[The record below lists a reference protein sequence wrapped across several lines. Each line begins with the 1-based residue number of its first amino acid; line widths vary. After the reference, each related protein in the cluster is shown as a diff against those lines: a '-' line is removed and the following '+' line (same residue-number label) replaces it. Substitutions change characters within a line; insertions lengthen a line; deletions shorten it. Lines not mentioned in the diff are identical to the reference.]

1 MSKIDFI
8 IPERKADIGNF
19 AVGRLL
25 PFREKRLV
33 GPFIY
38 MDHMGPADMS
48 PDENLDVAPH
58 PHIGLSTLTYLLEG
72 SIMHRDSLGTEME
85 IKPGEVN
92 WMTAGEGI
100 VHSERT
106 PSYLRSDQKVIH
118 GLQIWIALPKDLET
132 TTPDFFHAGKD
143 DIPAWNDANV
153 DYTLIAGEAFGKK
166 SSVPVYSKLFLIQ
179 LKNEEKA
186 NLELKNK
193 LFGEVG
199 IYILN
204 GGLIYQD
211 EHFNSNQMLVFEN
224 SELDKIEILP
234 QSTIFILGG
243 EPFPEGRKIYWNF
256 VATEEKLI
264 EEAAEKWRNRK
275 FPPVPNDDGY
285 IPLPGS
291 RFRIRK

>member
-1 MSKIDFI
+1 MDKIDFI

-38 MDHMGPADMS
+38 MDHMGPVDLN
-48 PDENLDVAPH
+48 PGENLDVGPH

-72 SIMHRDSLGTEME
+72 TIVHRDSLGTEME

-92 WMTAGEGI
+92 WMTAGDGI

-106 PSYLRSDQKVIH
+106 PEYLRSDSKKIH
-118 GLQIWIALPKDLET
+118 GLQIWIALPKEYET
-132 TTPDFFHAGKD
+132 THPNFFHADKEELPQLTKD
-143 DIPAWNDANV
+143 GVN
-153 DYTLIAGEAFGKK
+153 YTLIAGESFGQK
-166 SSVPVYSKLFLIQ
+166 SPVPVFSRMFLIEVKNDKTASIY
-179 LKNEEKA
+179 LKDV
-186 NLELKNK
+186 

-199 IYILN
+199 LYILE
-204 GGLIYQD
+204 GSVSIEGIVYG
-211 EHFNSNQMLVFEN
+211 SGQMLVSVTNNIEN
-224 SELDKIEILP
+224 IEILP

-264 EEAAEKWRNRK
+264 EEAAEKWRNRE

-285 IPLPGS
+285 IPLPDS
-291 RFRIRK
+291 KFRIRK

>member
-38 MDHMGPADMS
+38 MDHMGPALLS
-48 PDENLDVAPH
+48 PGENLDVGPH

-72 SIMHRDSLGTEME
+72 TIMHRDSLGTEIE

-106 PSYLRSDQKVIH
+106 PEYLRGGEKSLH
-118 GLQIWIALPKDLET
+118 GLQIWIALPKELES
-132 TTPDFFHAGKD
+132 TTPDFFHAGKEEIPVWEEG
-143 DIPAWNDANV
+143 DIEF
-153 DYTLIAGEAFGKK
+153 TLIAGEGSGRK
-166 SSVPVYSKLFLIQ
+166 STVPVYSKLFLIQ
-179 LKNEEKA
+179 VKNKEKA
-186 NLELKNK
+186 LLKLKDK

-199 IYILN
+199 LYILD
-204 GGLIYQD
+204 GGITYD
-211 EHFNSNQMLVFEN
+211 GVRYDPRQMLVFEKN
-224 SELDKIEILP
+224 DIDEMELLP
-234 QSTIFILGG
+234 DSTIFILGG

-264 EEAAEKWRNRK
+264 EEAAERWRNMK

-285 IPLPGS
+285 IPLPDAK
-291 RFRIRK
+291 FRIRK

>member
-1 MSKIDFI
+1 MKKIDFI

-38 MDHMGPADMS
+38 MDHMGPAKLTS
-48 PDENLDVAPH
+48 DENLDVGPH

-72 SIMHRDSLGTEME
+72 MIMHRDSLGTEME
-85 IKPGEVN
+85 IRPGEVN

-106 PSYLRSDQKVIH
+106 PENMRSGEKSLH

-132 TTPDFFHAGKD
+132 AVPDFFHAGKE
-143 DIPAWNDANV
+143 DIPVWEEGGIEF
-153 DYTLIAGEAFGKK
+153 TLIAGEGFGRK
-166 SSVPVYSKLFLIQ
+166 SIVPVYSKLFLIQ
-179 LKNEEKA
+179 VKNNKKELLK
-186 NLELKNK
+186 LKDK
-193 LFGEVG
+193 LIGEVG
-199 IYILN
+199 LYILS
-204 GGLIYQD
+204 GGLVFDGEEYGP
-211 EHFNSNQMLVFEN
+211 NQLLVFEK
-224 SELDKIEILP
+224 SDIDEMELLSG
-234 QSTIFILGG
+234 STIFILGG

-264 EEAAEKWRNRK
+264 EEAAEKWRNKK

-285 IPLPGS
+285 IPLPDS
-291 RFRIRK
+291 KFRIRK

>member
-1 MSKIDFI
+1 MKKIDFI

-38 MDHMGPADMS
+38 MDHMGPAKLTS
-48 PDENLDVAPH
+48 DENLDVGPH

-72 SIMHRDSLGTEME
+72 TIMHRDSLGTEME
-85 IKPGEVN
+85 IRPGEVN

-106 PSYLRSDQKVIH
+106 PENMRSGEKSLH

-132 TTPDFFHAGKD
+132 AVPDFFHAGKE
-143 DIPAWNDANV
+143 DIPVWEEGGIEF
-153 DYTLIAGEAFGKK
+153 TLIAGEGFGRK
-166 SSVPVYSKLFLIQ
+166 SIVPVYSKLFLIQ
-179 LKNEEKA
+179 VKNNKKELLK
-186 NLELKNK
+186 LKDK
-193 LFGEVG
+193 LIGEVG
-199 IYILN
+199 LYILS
-204 GGLIYQD
+204 GGLVFDGEEYGP
-211 EHFNSNQMLVFEN
+211 NQLLVFEK
-224 SELDKIEILP
+224 SDIDEMELLAG
-234 QSTIFILGG
+234 STIFILGG
-243 EPFPEGRKIYWNF
+243 EPFSEGRKIYWNF

-264 EEAAEKWRNRK
+264 EEAAEKWRNKK

-285 IPLPGS
+285 IPLPDS
-291 RFRIRK
+291 KFRIRK